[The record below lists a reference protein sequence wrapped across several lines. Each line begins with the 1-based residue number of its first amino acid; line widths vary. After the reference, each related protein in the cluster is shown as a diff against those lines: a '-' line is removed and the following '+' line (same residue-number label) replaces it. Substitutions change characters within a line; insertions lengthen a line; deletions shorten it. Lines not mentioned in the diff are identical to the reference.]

1 MLILLQCEPVREG
14 LDSGWIVSDV
24 GQAAVSDTCSY
35 DVVGVRV
42 DEFLCGVFGGS
53 CYNYFLRCG

>member
-42 DEFLCGVFGGS
+42 DELCCSVFG
-53 CYNYFLRCG
+53 